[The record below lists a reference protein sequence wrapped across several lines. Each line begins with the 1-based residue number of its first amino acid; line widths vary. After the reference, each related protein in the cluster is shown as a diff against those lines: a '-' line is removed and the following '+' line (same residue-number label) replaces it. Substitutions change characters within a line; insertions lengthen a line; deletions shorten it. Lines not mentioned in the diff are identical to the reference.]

1 MTLEQRSARAHR
13 MAQGASPLLTLLLLL
28 VGGCAA
34 TPSQDQPD
42 GGPGK
47 PESGALTITCRR
59 TGVTR
64 EPEWSSLEVEL
75 QAAGGVGAIRH
86 HNGRVEPP
94 SSWRGL
100 RLHEL
105 LASQGFT
112 VEEGEVLVV
121 IARDGYRQTL
131 TRAQL
136 GGKVATFDAAT
147 GRPIDVGV
155 TLEPIL
161 ALSRDGAPLPREQ
174 RRLVWI
180 GERRDIA
187 VDGTIMVRDLATLA
201 IAPRER
207 KASSD

>member
-1 MTLEQRSARAHR
+1 MLFGLLRSFF
-13 MAQGASPLLTLLLLL
+13 
-28 VGGCAA
+28 V
-34 TPSQDQPD
+34 
-42 GGPGK
+42 
-47 PESGALTITCRR
+47 IVI
-59 TGVTR
+59 GVQ
-64 EPEWSSLEVEL
+64 V
-75 QAAGGVGAIRH
+75 
-86 HNGRVEPP
+86 
-94 SSWRGL
+94 
-100 RLHEL
+100 
-105 LASQGFT
+105 
-112 VEEGEVLVV
+112 EVLVV